1 MTLPSTPAAI
11 DAAWLNEHLPGD
23 VLGGRQVTSVAADDI
38 GEGTGI
44 FGEIARLDLTLD
56 DGSTDSV
63 IAKMPCT
70 EPANLEVALMLGIY
84 EREINMFE
92 HVIPGGTLNAPACH
106 VALRGEDGA
115 FVLVME
121 DMSRNWDVGDQVVGA
136 TLAQAEA
143 IVDALAPFHAHWWES
158 AELAA
163 LDWLPNPDAPQY
175 VAAVPQIYAAGLE
188 PLQNDWNDRV
198 SPAAVELALALAPRF
213 EEVLLR
219 TATGPSTLIHTDT
232 RLDNIF
238 FARDGSNEIAF
249 IDFQLALRGRA
260 VADIAYL
267 IGTSVPH
274 EIAKEHWEAL
284 LRRWHT
290 GITAAGIDYAWDE
303 TVQHYRE
310 AALYYL
316 SGAMSLIGT
325 FDAGNDR
332 GAAMANAYATRILEH
347 VVDIDAGRVL

>member
-1 MTLPSTPAAI
+1 
-11 DAAWLNEHLPGD
+11 
-23 VLGGRQVTSVAADDI
+23 
-38 GEGTGI
+38 
-44 FGEIARLDLTLD
+44 
-56 DGSTDSV
+56 
-63 IAKMPCT
+63 
-70 EPANLEVALMLGIY
+70 MLGIY

-92 HVIPGGTLNAPACH
+92 HVIPGGTSQRSCTCH
-106 VALRGEDGA
+106 VALRGEGGA

-188 PLQNDWNDRV
+188 PLQNELERPGVAGRRSNSRSHWRRGSKRYSSAPQPGRRHAHPHRHPARQHLLRPRRFERDRV
-198 SPAAVELALALAPRF
+198 HRLPTRAPRPRRRRHRLPHRHQRAPRDR
-213 EEVLLR
+213 EES
-219 TATGPSTLIHTDT
+219 TGKRSSGAGTPASPRRASTYDV
-232 RLDNIF
+232 
-238 FARDGSNEIAF
+238 
-249 IDFQLALRGRA
+249 GR
-260 VADIAYL
+260 
-267 IGTSVPH
+267 
-274 EIAKEHWEAL
+274 
-284 LRRWHT
+284 RRCS
-290 GITAAGIDYAWDE
+290 
-303 TVQHYRE
+303 HYRE